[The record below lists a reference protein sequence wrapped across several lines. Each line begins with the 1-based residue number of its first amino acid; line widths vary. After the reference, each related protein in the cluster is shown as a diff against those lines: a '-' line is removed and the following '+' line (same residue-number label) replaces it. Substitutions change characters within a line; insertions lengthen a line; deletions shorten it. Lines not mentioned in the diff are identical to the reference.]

1 MKEVFRYNRKFVFE
15 IQELIPLY
23 ENRVTIKTQ
32 QKIEESDSTNQ
43 ILQDRVT
50 LLRKKNKLTLDQ
62 LAAQSGV
69 SRSMLSQIER
79 GQANPTLA
87 VTFRIAQAFGI
98 SIGELVEQAGSSANI
113 DIVHADDP
121 NNLFRTDKECKI
133 RTLSPLH
140 MEKNVEF
147 CELKIAPNASLK
159 SAAHFEG
166 ARELLTVTQG
176 STKVHSGGTQ
186 CSLGIGDSAHYR
198 ADLEHSIE
206 NTGKNELVCF
216 LVVTYQ

>member
-1 MKEVFRYNRKFVFE
+1 MS
-15 IQELIPLY
+15 
-23 ENRVTIKTQ
+23 TTD
-32 QKIEESDSTNQ
+32 ESADLTNQ
-43 ILQDRVT
+43 VLQDRVT
-50 LLRKKNKLTLDQ
+50 LLRKKNKLTLNQ
-62 LAAQSGV
+62 LASLSGV

-98 SIGELVEQAGSSANI
+98 SIGELIEQVGSSANI

-140 MEKNVEF
+140 TEKSVEF
-147 CELKIAPNASLK
+147 YELKIAAKSSLQ

-166 ARELLTVTQG
+166 ARELLTVTKG
-176 STKVHSGGTQ
+176 TASIESGTTH
-186 CSLGIGDSAHYR
+186 CVLGVGDTAHYR
-198 ADLEHSIE
+198 ADVEHCIE
-206 NTGKNELVCF
+206 NTGTDELVCF

>member
-1 MKEVFRYNRKFVFE
+1 MN
-15 IQELIPLY
+15 
-23 ENRVTIKTQ
+23 TKTQ
-32 QKIEESDSTNQ
+32 QPIEESDSTSL
-43 ILQDRVT
+43 ILQYRVT

-98 SIGELVEQAGSSANI
+98 SIGELVEQAGNNAKI

-121 NNLFRTDKECKI
+121 NNLFRADMECKI

-140 MEKNVEF
+140 AEKNVEF
-147 CELKIAPNASLK
+147 YELKIAPKASLK

-176 STKVHSGGTQ
+176 RAKVDSGSTQ
-186 CSLGIGDSAHYR
+186 CSLGIGDTAHYR
-198 ADLEHSIE
+198 ADLKHSIE

>member
-1 MKEVFRYNRKFVFE
+1 MS
-15 IQELIPLY
+15 
-23 ENRVTIKTQ
+23 TTD
-32 QKIEESDSTNQ
+32 ESADLTNQ
-43 ILQDRVT
+43 VLQDRVT
-50 LLRKKNKLTLDQ
+50 LLRKKNKLTLNQ
-62 LAAQSGV
+62 LASLSGV

-98 SIGELVEQAGSSANI
+98 SIGELVEQVGSSANI

-140 MEKNVEF
+140 TEKSVEF
-147 CELKIAPNASLK
+147 YELKIAAKSSLQ

-166 ARELLTVTQG
+166 ARELLTVTKG
-176 STKVHSGGTQ
+176 TASIESGTTH
-186 CSLGIGDSAHYR
+186 CVLGVGDTAHYR
-198 ADLEHSIE
+198 ADVEHCIE
-206 NTGKNELVCF
+206 NTGTDELVCF

>member
-1 MKEVFRYNRKFVFE
+1 MPSKMS
-15 IQELIPLY
+15 
-23 ENRVTIKTQ
+23 KTD
-32 QKIEESDSTNQ
+32 ESAHLTNQ
-43 ILQDRVT
+43 VLQDRVT
-50 LLRKKNKLTLDQ
+50 LLRKKNKLTLNQ
-62 LAAQSGV
+62 LASLSGV

-98 SIGELVEQAGSSANI
+98 SIGELVEQAGSNVNI

-140 MEKNVEF
+140 TEKSVEF
-147 CELKIAPNASLK
+147 YELKIAAKSSLK

-166 ARELLTVTQG
+166 ARELLTVTKG
-176 STKVHSGGTQ
+176 SASIESGTTH
-186 CSLGIGDSAHYR
+186 CVLGVGDTAHYR
-198 ADLEHSIE
+198 ADVAHCIE
-206 NTGKNELVCF
+206 NTGKDELVCF

>member
-1 MKEVFRYNRKFVFE
+1 MNTNTQKTIEV
-15 IQELIPLY
+15 
-23 ENRVTIKTQ
+23 
-32 QKIEESDSTNQ
+32 SDSTSQ

-113 DIVHADDP
+113 DVVHADDP
-121 NNLFRTDKECKI
+121 NNLFRADKECTI

-140 MEKNVEF
+140 IEKNVEF
-147 CELKIAPNASLK
+147 YELKIAAKASLK
-159 SAAHFEG
+159 SGAHFEG

-176 STKVHSGGTQ
+176 SARVESDTTQ
-186 CSLGIGDSAHYR
+186 CLLGIGDSAHYR
-198 ADLEHSIE
+198 ADVKHSIE
-206 NTGKNELVCF
+206 NTGNNELVCF

>member
-1 MKEVFRYNRKFVFE
+1 
-15 IQELIPLY
+15 
-23 ENRVTIKTQ
+23 VTSKVSNPDETAHL
-32 QKIEESDSTNQ
+32 TNQ
-43 ILQDRVT
+43 VLQDRVT
-50 LLRKKNKLTLDQ
+50 LLRKKNKLTLNQ
-62 LAAQSGV
+62 LASLSGV

-121 NNLFRTDKECKI
+121 NNLFRKDKECTI

-140 MEKNVEF
+140 TEKSVEF
-147 CELKIAPNASLK
+147 YELKIAAKSSLK

-166 ARELLTVTQG
+166 ARELLTVTEG
-176 STKVHSGGTQ
+176 SASIESGTTH
-186 CSLGIGDSAHYR
+186 CVLGVGDTAHYR
-198 ADLEHSIE
+198 ADVEHCIK
-206 NTGKNELVCF
+206 NTGKEELVCF

>member
-1 MKEVFRYNRKFVFE
+1 MASKMLNPDETVH
-15 IQELIPLY
+15 L
-23 ENRVTIKTQ
+23 
-32 QKIEESDSTNQ
+32 TNQ
-43 ILQDRVT
+43 VLQDRVT
-50 LLRKKNKLTLDQ
+50 LLRKKNKLTLNQ
-62 LAAQSGV
+62 LAALSGV

-98 SIGELVEQAGSSANI
+98 SIGELVEQVGSSANI

-121 NNLFRTDKECKI
+121 NNLFRTDKECTI

-140 MEKNVEF
+140 TEKSVEF
-147 CELKIAPNASLK
+147 YELKIAAKSSLK

-166 ARELLTVTQG
+166 ARELLTVTGG
-176 STKVHSGGTQ
+176 SASIESGTTH
-186 CSLGIGDSAHYR
+186 CVLGIGDTAHYR
-198 ADLEHSIE
+198 ADVEHCIK
-206 NTGKNELVCF
+206 NTGKEELVCF

>member
-1 MKEVFRYNRKFVFE
+1 MPPK
-15 IQELIPLY
+15 IPKND
-23 ENRVTIKTQ
+23 ENTDLTSQV
-32 QKIEESDSTNQ
+32 
-43 ILQDRVT
+43 LQDRVT

-62 LAAQSGV
+62 LASLSGV

-121 NNLFRTDKECKI
+121 NNLFRADKECKI

-140 MEKNVEF
+140 TEKSVEF
-147 CELKIAPNASLK
+147 YELKIAPNACLK

-176 STKVHSGGTQ
+176 SASIESGTTH
-186 CSLGIGDSAHYR
+186 CDLGVGDSAHYR
-198 ADLEHSIE
+198 ADLEHCIE
-206 NTGKNELVCF
+206 NTGKGELVCF
-216 LVVTYQ
+216 LVVTYK

>member
-1 MKEVFRYNRKFVFE
+1 M
-15 IQELIPLY
+15 I
-23 ENRVTIKTQ
+23 TKTPK
-32 QKIEESDSTNQ
+32 KIETTDSTSQ

-62 LAAQSGV
+62 LAAHSGV

-87 VTFRIAQAFGI
+87 VTFRIAQAFDI

-121 NNLFRTDKECKI
+121 NNLFRADKECKI

-147 CELKIAPNASLK
+147 YELRIAAKASLK
-159 SAAHFEG
+159 SGAHFEG

-176 STKVHSGGTQ
+176 SAKVESGSTQ